1 MSHHQRQDIQG
12 KNLLISTILNLFITI
27 AEVIGGLLSNSLAL
41 LSDALHNFSD
51 GLAVFL
57 AYIAN
62 RVGKREH
69 NTKKT
74 FGYKRIEIL
83 AALFNAVVLIVI
95 SVYLL
100 FAAYERFLDPQP
112 VKTLIMFTVA
122 IIGLAANIIAVV
134 LLKKDAKRNLNVRA
148 AYIHLLGDTFSSIL
162 VIAGG
167 IIMYFFKIY
176 WLDPLITVLI
186 VIYIVREAYKIV
198 RETVQILMQS
208 TPAHLNLQKVKQT
221 LETFPEIDNIH
232 HVHAWNLTDQQTHFE
247 CHVDLNED
255 IKVSET
261 CKINSHIT
269 SLLKHKFQIDHVT
282 LQFEYGFC
290 TDKKMIMNKQ

>member
-12 KNLLISTILNLFITI
+12 KNLLISTILNLFITA
-27 AEVIGGLLSNSLAL
+27 AEVVGGLLSNSLAL
-41 LSDALHNFSD
+41 LSDALHNLSD

-57 AYIAN
+57 AYLAN
-62 RVGKREH
+62 RIGKKAH
-69 NTKKT
+69 TNKKT

-100 FAAYERFLDPQP
+100 FAAYKRFLDPQP
-112 VKTLIMFTVA
+112 VKSLIMFSVA
-122 IIGLAANIIAVV
+122 IIGLAANIIAVL
-134 LLKKDAKRNLNVRA
+134 LLKKDAKKNLNVRA

-162 VIAGG
+162 VIVGG
-167 IIMYFFKIY
+167 IIMYFYKIY

-208 TPAHLNLQKVKQT
+208 TPANLNLQKVKQT
-221 LETFPEIDNIH
+221 LENFPEIDNIH
-232 HVHAWNLTDQQTHFE
+232 HVHAWNLTDQQIHFE
-247 CHVDLNED
+247 CHVDLAED
-255 IKVSET
+255 LKVSNT
-261 CKINSHIT
+261 CKINNNIT

-282 LQFEYGFC
+282 LQFEYRSC
-290 TDKKMIMNKQ
+290 TDKKMIVNKQ